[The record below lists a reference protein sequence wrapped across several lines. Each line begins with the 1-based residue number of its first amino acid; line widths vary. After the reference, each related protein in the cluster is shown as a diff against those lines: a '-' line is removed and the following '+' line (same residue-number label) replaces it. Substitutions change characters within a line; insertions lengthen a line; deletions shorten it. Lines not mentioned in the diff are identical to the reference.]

1 MISRGP
7 VPAILLLPISL
18 HRAYKQTRMRAS
30 LFPAVSRANQVAFE
44 YDLDSC
50 SRWAHARSQPEPW
63 GAALPL
69 SKSTVLW
76 PNDLSSSQ
84 ECWHPPLGC
93 CPVAQW
99 RLTLCNPM
107 DCSTPGFPVHYLPE
121 SGPSTLVD
129 SYFSVENTIHWTWLN
144 VEMLPSL
151 TGWVFVAHKLLLPE
165 KCSGTSGL
173 LEACP
178 GSVHFIML
186 REMVHVPCTSLNLPK
201 SRVV

>member
-1 MISRGP
+1 MLYCRF
-7 VPAILLLPISL
+7 LLLIWYIVVCI
-18 HRAYKQTRMRAS
+18 YKFQA
-30 LFPAVSRANQVAFE
+30 PN
-44 YDLDSC
+44 
-50 SRWAHARSQPEPW
+50 
-63 GAALPL
+63 L
-69 SKSTVLW
+69 S
-76 PNDLSSSQ
+76 
-84 ECWHPPLGC
+84 PPLQFPLC
-93 CPVAQW
+93 SVSHLCM
-99 RLTLCNPM
+99 TLCDPVNQSM
-107 DCSTPGFPVHYLPE
+107 PGFPVHYLPE